1 MMRYF
6 ESRQSAGELLADEL
20 EKYKSEN
27 CAVVSLSEGGIIVG
41 IEIAKKLHSSLF
53 LLVTEDVKL
62 PGEEHKPVA
71 TVSSSG
77 SFTYN
82 NEYSTGEL
90 EAINNDYHTV
100 IEQQRMLAF
109 QRLNRVGENESKI
122 PKALLK
128 NHVVIF
134 VSDGLRNGL
143 SLDVAADFIKPIKV
157 KKIITA
163 VPVASVPAVDRMHL
177 LSDEI
182 QCLSVVGDYMGTN
195 HYYKYNEAPQH
206 EDIIKAMKDIT
217 LNWR

>member
-1 MMRYF
+1 MRYF
-6 ESRQSAGELLADEL
+6 DDRRSAGTLLAENL
-20 EKYKSEN
+20 KKYKSDN
-27 CAVVSLSEGGIIVG
+27 CAIIALSEGGIVVG

-71 TVSSSG
+71 TISSSG

-90 EAINNDYHTV
+90 EAMNADYHTV

-109 QRLNRVGENESKI
+109 QKLNRVGEEESRI
-122 PKALLK
+122 PNILLK
-128 NHVVIF
+128 NHTVIF

-157 KKIITA
+157 SKIITA

-182 QCLSVVGDYMGTN
+182 QCLSVVDDFVGVN
-195 HYYKYNEAPQH
+195 HYYKENTMPEH
-206 EDIIKAMKDIT
+206 DKIIEMMKTVT
-217 LNWR
+217 LKWR

>member
-1 MMRYF
+1 M
-6 ESRQSAGELLADEL
+6 LAENL
-20 EKYKSEN
+20 QKYKSDN
-27 CAVVSLSEGGIIVG
+27 CAVIALSEGAIVVA

-90 EAINNDYHTV
+90 EAINTDYHTV

-109 QRLNRVGENESKI
+109 QKLNRIDDTEARI

-157 KKIITA
+157 KKIVTA
-163 VPVASVPAVDRMHL
+163 VPIASVPAVDRMHL

-182 QCLSVVGDYMGTN
+182 QCLSVIGDFMETD
-195 HYYKYNEAPQH
+195 HYYKENNMPDHSE
-206 EDIIKAMKDIT
+206 IIKTMKDVT

>member
-1 MMRYF
+1 MRYF
-6 ESRQSAGELLADEL
+6 EDRQSAGELLADSL
-20 EKYKSEN
+20 KKYKSNN
-27 CAVVSLSEGGIIVG
+27 CAVIALSEGGIVVG

-53 LLVTEDVKL
+53 LLVTEEIKL

-71 TVSSSG
+71 TISTSG

-90 EAINNDYHTV
+90 EAINTDYHTV

-109 QRLNRVGENESKI
+109 QKLNRIGDKEARI
-122 PKALLK
+122 PKILLK
-128 NHVVIF
+128 NHIVIF

-182 QCLSVVGDYMGTN
+182 QCLSVVGNFMETD
-195 HYYKYNEAPQH
+195 HYYKENSMPEHA
-206 EDIIKAMKDIT
+206 EIIETMSNIT
-217 LNWR
+217 LKWG

>member
-1 MMRYF
+1 MRYF
-6 ESRQSAGELLADEL
+6 DDRHAAGEMLAESL
-20 EKYKSEN
+20 KKYKSEN
-27 CAVVSLSEGGIIVG
+27 CAIIALSEGGIVVG
-41 IEIAKKLHSSLF
+41 IEIAKMLHSSIF

-71 TVSSSG
+71 TVSTSG

-90 EAINNDYHTV
+90 EAINADYHTV

-109 QRLNRVGENESKI
+109 QKLNRIGEEESKI
-122 PKALLK
+122 PKILLK

-182 QCLSVVGDYMGTN
+182 QCLSVVGDYMETD
-195 HYYKYNEAPQH
+195 HYYKENLMPQH
-206 EDIIKAMKDIT
+206 NQIIESMNNVT
-217 LNWR
+217 LKWQ

>member
-1 MMRYF
+1 MRYF
-6 ESRQSAGELLADEL
+6 DDRHHAGKLLAENL
-20 EKYKSEN
+20 KKYKSDN
-27 CAVVSLSEGGIIVG
+27 CAVIALSEGGIVVG
-41 IEIAKKLHSSLF
+41 LEIAKELHASLF

-71 TVSSSG
+71 TISSSG

-90 EAINNDYHTV
+90 EAINADYHTV

-109 QRLNRVGENESKI
+109 QKLNRVGEDEAKI
-122 PKALLK
+122 PKMLLK
-128 NHVVIF
+128 NHVIIL
-134 VSDGLRNGL
+134 VSDGLKNGL
-143 SLDVAADFIKPIKV
+143 SLDVAADFIKPINV

-182 QCLSVVGDYMGTN
+182 QCISVVGDFMGTN
-195 HYYKYNEAPQH
+195 HYYKENSLPEH
-206 EDIIKAMKDIT
+206 NKIIEMMKDVT
-217 LNWR
+217 LKW

>member
-1 MMRYF
+1 MRYF
-6 ESRQSAGELLADEL
+6 ENRHSAGVLLAANL
-20 EKYKSEN
+20 KKYKSEN
-27 CAVVSLSEGGIIVG
+27 CAIVALSEGGIIVS
-41 IEIAKKLHSSLF
+41 IEIAKMLHSSLF

-90 EAINNDYHTV
+90 EAINADYHTV

-109 QRLNRVGENESKI
+109 QKLNRIGDDESKI

-128 NHVVIF
+128 NHIVIF

-163 VPVASVPAVDRMHL
+163 VPVASAPAVDRMHL

-182 QCLSVVGDYMGTN
+182 QCLSVVGDYMGTD
-195 HYYKYNEAPQH
+195 HYYKENIVPEHNE
-206 EDIIKAMKDIT
+206 IIKSMKDIT

>member
-1 MMRYF
+1 M
-6 ESRQSAGELLADEL
+6 LAEGL
-20 EKYKSEN
+20 KKYKSEN
-27 CAVVSLSEGGIIVG
+27 CAVIALSEGGIVVA

-53 LLVTEDVKL
+53 LLVTEDVRL

-71 TVSSSG
+71 TISSSG

-90 EAINNDYHTV
+90 EAINSDYHTV

-109 QRLNRVGENESKI
+109 QKLNRVGDDEARI
-122 PKALLK
+122 PKMLLK

-134 VSDGLRNGL
+134 VNDGLRNGL

-163 VPVASVPAVDRMHL
+163 VPVASVRAVDRMHL

-182 QCLSVVGDYMGTN
+182 QCLSVVEDFMETD
-195 HYYKYNEAPQH
+195 HYYKENLMPEH
-206 EDIIKAMKDIT
+206 NKIIETMKDIT
-217 LNWR
+217 LSWR

>member
-1 MMRYF
+1 MRYF
-6 ESRQSAGELLADEL
+6 DNRYSAGELLAENL
-20 EKYKSEN
+20 KKYKSEN
-27 CAVVSLSEGGIIVG
+27 CAIIALSEGGIVVG
-41 IEIAKKLHSSLF
+41 IEIAKKLHASVF

-90 EAINNDYHTV
+90 EAINTDYHTV

-109 QRLNRVGENESKI
+109 QKLNRVGDEEAKI
-122 PKALLK
+122 PKILLK
-128 NHVVIF
+128 NHIVIF

-157 KKIITA
+157 KRIITA

-182 QCLSVVGDYMGTN
+182 QCLSVVEDFMETD
-195 HYYKYNEAPQH
+195 HYYKENNMPEH
-206 EDIIKAMKDIT
+206 TKIIEKMNGVM

>member
-1 MMRYF
+1 MRYF
-6 ESRQSAGELLADEL
+6 ENRHSAGEMLAESL
-20 EKYKSEN
+20 KKYKSEN
-27 CAVVSLSEGGIIVG
+27 CAVIALNESSIVIG

-71 TVSSSG
+71 TVSTSG

-90 EAINNDYHTV
+90 EAINADYHTV

-109 QRLNRVGENESKI
+109 QKLNRVGETEAKI
-122 PKALLK
+122 PRALLK
-128 NHVVIF
+128 NHIVIF

-157 KKIITA
+157 KKVITA

-182 QCLSVVGDYMGTN
+182 QCLSVVGNFMEVD
-195 HYYKYNEAPQH
+195 HYYKENSMPKH
-206 EDIIKAMKDIT
+206 EDIVKAMKDIT
-217 LNWR
+217 LSWH

>member
-1 MMRYF
+1 MRYF
-6 ESRQSAGELLADEL
+6 EDRHTAGELLAEQL
-20 EKYKSEN
+20 EKYRSDN
-27 CAVVSLSEGGIIVG
+27 CAVIALNEGGIVIG
-41 IEIAKKLHSSLF
+41 IEIARKLHASLF

-90 EAINNDYHTV
+90 EAINTDYHTV

-109 QRLNRVGENESKI
+109 QKLNRVGETESKI
-122 PKALLK
+122 PKMLLK
-128 NHVVIF
+128 NHIVIF

-182 QCLSVVGDYMGTN
+182 QCLSVVGDFMGVD
-195 HYYKYNEAPQH
+195 HYYKENSMPEHNE
-206 EDIIKAMKDIT
+206 IIKTMNEIT